1 MIRENYHTHTHFCD
15 GKNSPEEMVLRA
27 IEKGFSTLGFSG
39 HGHTDIDESY
49 CMSREST
56 KKYIGEIARLKE
68 KYKDKILILCGIEQD
83 IVSQDD
89 ISEFDYS
96 IGSTHYIIRD
106 NKYYNV
112 DGSREEFEYLVNDV
126 FFGSVDAFAKEYF
139 ENVSTVVEK
148 TNCKIIGHF
157 DLISKNFERFN
168 ITESEAYLSY
178 AEKAVERLVK
188 HNVPF
193 EINTGAMARGYRS
206 NPYPSKNILKM
217 IKKMGGKIIFNSDC
231 HQADFLDYGFEQ
243 AEKIA
248 KDAGFTERV
257 ILTDKGFEEISL

>member
-27 IEKGFSTLGFSG
+27 IEKGFNTLGFSG

-49 CMSREST
+49 CMSKENT

-96 IGSTHYIIRD
+96 IGSTHYILR
-106 NKYYNV
+106 NGKFYNV
-112 DGSREEFEYLVNDV
+112 DGSREEFERLVNDV

-168 ITESEAYLSY
+168 IAESEAYLSY

-217 IKKMGGKIIFNSDC
+217 IRKMGGKIIFNSDC
-231 HQADFLDYGFEQ
+231 HQADFLDYGFEK